1 MTKANMATTTSPK
14 PLYITGIAAG
24 DQLLRRDGTALLI
37 GMLLDQQ
44 VPMEW
49 AFTGPYTIKQRLG
62 HCDARRVAQMDV
74 EKFVA
79 VCRVKPAIHRFPDS
93 MARRIHALCV
103 IIADEYAGKG
113 ANIWKGVDDATEL
126 KRRLRTL
133 PGYGEEKAEIFIA
146 LLGKRFGIRPTG
158 WKKAAGVFSD
168 GQPRSVADI
177 HSPAALLKVRGFK
190 KMQKAADL
198 DKQDRPQKSTRKST
212 PKSRRTTSR

>member
-1 MTKANMATTTSPK
+1 MTTSTSPK
-14 PLYITGIAAG
+14 PLYITGIPAG
-24 DQLLRRDGTALLI
+24 DRLLHRDGTALLI

-62 HCDARRVAQMDV
+62 HCDAGKIASMNV
-74 EKFVA
+74 EKFVSA
-79 VCRVKPAIHRFPDS
+79 CREKPAIHRFPDS
-93 MARRIHALCV
+93 MARRIHALCT

-126 KRRLRTL
+126 KRRLRKL

-168 GQPRSVADI
+168 AQPRSVADI
-177 HSPAALLKVRGFK
+177 HSAATLLKVRGFK

-198 DKQDRPQKSTRKST
+198 DKQDRPQKSTKKTAQKPARK
-212 PKSRRTTSR
+212 PAR

>member
-1 MTKANMATTTSPK
+1 MTNTAMK
-14 PLYITGIAAG
+14 PLYITGIPEA
-24 DQLLRRDGTALLI
+24 DRLLHRDGTALLI

-62 HCDARRVAQMDV
+62 HCDAGKIASMNV

-79 VCRVKPAIHRFPDS
+79 TCREKPAIHRFPDS
-93 MARRIHALCV
+93 MARRIHALCEIV
-103 IIADEYAGKG
+103 ADEYGGKG
-113 ANIWKGVDDATEL
+113 ANIWKGIDDATEL
-126 KRRLRTL
+126 KRRLRKL

-146 LLGKRFGIRPTG
+146 LLGKRFGVRPTG

-168 GQPRSVADI
+168 SQPRSVADI
-177 HSPAALLKVRGFK
+177 HSAATLLKVRGFK

-198 DKQDRPQKSTRKST
+198 DKQDRPKKSAKKTVQKPARK
-212 PKSRRTTSR
+212 PAR